1 MKKLCSLTVAAFLA
15 MPMFADVNVDNN
27 AIENTPDAMPVETQ
41 NEFGTEE
48 VLEEGF
54 VTHYLNNAISAGMAK
69 ADKKSEMKYGRKVT
83 DYVSAPKVGGYF
95 IGKYAYSSQEGQAN
109 GNNGFSQR
117 LVRFY
122 VDGTI
127 LKDFAYRMQIQ
138 TTNASFHMKDFFV
151 EWKKYPEF
159 KVKIGQYKRAFG
171 LENPMNPWDV
181 GVGDYSQ
188 LTKKLTGHS
197 DYIGA
202 ENTANGGR
210 DQGLQ
215 IQGDLFPAKDGHR
228 YVHYQLMVSNGQG
241 INTGDANSQ
250 KDITGTI
257 HIQPVKGLTFGFYGW
272 TGNFTSG
279 DITVDRNRYLLFA
292 KYEANDWSFRGEYAH
307 STGHKV
313 SDYYSVTMTDGTKYQ
328 ELKDNASNGRA
339 QAWYATVGIPC
350 NSWLK
355 TWLKYDVYQ
364 DDATSATTKSI
375 YSICPNIQIHKNL
388 MFQPQ
393 FNYVCDKALDK
404 KYCEFWFE
412 TYVRF

>member
-1 MKKLCSLTVAAFLA
+1 MNKLLTLTVAAMLA
-15 MPMFADVNVDNN
+15 APVFADVTTEANDNRG
-27 AIENTPDAMPVETQ
+27 NTPESEFVSDEKLEDGFITHYINEAVANAMESPAAA
-41 NEFGTEE
+41 EE
-48 VLEEGF
+48 VE
-54 VTHYLNNAISAGMAK
+54 
-69 ADKKSEMKYGRKVT
+69 YGRKVT
-83 DYVSAPKVGGYF
+83 KFASAPKVGGYF
-95 IGKYAYSSQEGQAN
+95 IGKYAYSSQENGIDGKGN
-109 GNNGFSQR
+109 GNNAFSQR

-127 LKDFAYRMQIQ
+127 LNDFAYRMQLQ
-138 TTNASFHMKDFFV
+138 TTNAGFHMKDFFV
-151 EWKKYPEF
+151 EWKKYAEF
-159 KVKIGQYKRAFG
+159 KVKVGQYKRAFG

-202 ENTANGGR
+202 ENTSNGGR
-210 DQGLQ
+210 DQGIQ

-228 YVHYQLMVSNGQG
+228 FVHYQIMVSNGQG

-257 HIQPVKGLTFGFYGW
+257 HIQPIKGLTFGFYGW

-279 DITVDRNRYLLFA
+279 NITVDRNRYLLFA

-313 SDYYSVTMTDGTKYQ
+313 SDYVGEGVWKG
-328 ELKDNASNGRA
+328 NGRA

-350 NSWLK
+350 NKWLK

-375 YSICPNIQIHKNL
+375 YSVCPNIQIHKNL

-393 FNYVCDKALDK
+393 FNYVTDKTLDK
-404 KYCEFWFE
+404 NYCELWFE